1 MTKLLVLSPLKIS
14 NSTTNRILQEAGED
28 SAEVITITT
37 KVVVELIKVK
47 VMATTATKAEVEPT
61 LPTREVVEMVTK
73 TTETS
78 TKVTLT
84 MNVKQLLR
92 MVIKTFSM

>member
-1 MTKLLVLSPLKIS
+1 MTKLLVLSHLKIS

-47 VMATTATKAEVEPT
+47 VMATTATKAEVELT

>member
-14 NSTTNRILQEAGED
+14 NSTTNRLLQEAGED

-47 VMATTATKAEVEPT
+47 VMATSATKAEVELT
-61 LPTREVVEMVTK
+61 LLTREVVEMVTK